1 VNIPPHS
8 FNVGAGKLDECARSE
23 YSWSQ
28 MAVMRVG
35 FIQMNPRFLRVEEN
49 VDRALRLLER
59 SRADLMVLPELF
71 NTGYNFSSRRQIEK
85 VAERIPSGYTS
96 QKLLEVS
103 RDRDMTIVAGLA
115 ERRGASLYN
124 SAIIARSGRAF
135 TYRKVHLF
143 FNEKKFFKPGNEFKV
158 FGDLGVMICFDW
170 FFPESARTL
179 MLKGA
184 KIIAHP
190 SNLVLPFCPHAM
202 KTRCIEN
209 RVFAVTADRIGR
221 ERDLKYI
228 GRSEIVDTK
237 GRILYCASSNR
248 EEVVVRK
255 IDLRD
260 ASSKRMT
267 RSNDIILDR
276 RPEVYAR

>member
-1 VNIPPHS
+1 
-8 FNVGAGKLDECARSE
+8 
-23 YSWSQ
+23 
-28 MAVMRVG
+28 
-35 FIQMNPRFLRVEEN
+35 MNPKLLRVEEN
-49 VDRALRLLER
+49 VDRALHFIER
-59 SRADLMVLPELF
+59 TRADLMVLPELF
-71 NTGYNFSSRRQIEK
+71 NTGYNFSNRREVSK
-85 VAERIPSGYTS
+85 VAEPIPDGYTS

-103 RDRDMTIVAGLA
+103 RDRRMTIVAGIA
-115 ERRGASLYN
+115 ERAGGDFYN
-124 SAIIARSGRAF
+124 SAIVARRGRAF

-143 FNEKKFFKPGNEFKV
+143 FKEKKFFKPGREFKV
-158 FGDLGVMICFDW
+158 FGDLGVMVCFDW
-170 FFPESARTL
+170 FFPEAARTL

-202 KTRCIEN
+202 RTRCIEN

-248 EEVVVRK
+248 EEVVVRE
-255 IDLRD
+255 IDLRE
-260 ASSKRMT
+260 AANKRMT
-267 RSNDIILDR
+267 PMNDLILDR
-276 RPEVYAR
+276 RPRTYLC

>member
-1 VNIPPHS
+1 
-8 FNVGAGKLDECARSE
+8 
-23 YSWSQ
+23 
-28 MAVMRVG
+28 MRVG
-35 FIQMNPRFLRVEEN
+35 FVQMNPKLLRVEQN
-49 VDRALRLLER
+49 VDRALRFLER
-59 SRADLMVLPELF
+59 TRADLMVLPELF
-71 NTGYNFSSRRQIEK
+71 NTGYNFGSRSEVER
-85 VAERIPSGYTS
+85 VAERVPSGYTT
-96 QKLLEVS
+96 QRLLDVS
-103 RDRDMTIVAGLA
+103 LDRNMTIVAGIV
-115 ERRGASLYN
+115 ERRGTSFYN
-124 SAIIARSGRAF
+124 SAVVARRGRAF

-143 FNEKKFFKPGNEFKV
+143 FKEKKFFKPGNEFRV

-202 KTRCIEN
+202 RTRCIEN
-209 RVFAVTADRIGR
+209 RIFAITADRVGR

-248 EEVVVRK
+248 EEVVVRE
-255 IDLRD
+255 INLRE
-260 ASSKRMT
+260 AANKRMT
-267 RSNDIILDR
+267 SMNDLIHDR
-276 RPEVYAR
+276 RPEVYLR

>member
-1 VNIPPHS
+1 
-8 FNVGAGKLDECARSE
+8 
-23 YSWSQ
+23 
-28 MAVMRVG
+28 MRVG
-35 FIQMNPRFLRVEEN
+35 FIQMNSKLLRVEEN
-49 VDRALRLLER
+49 VDRALHFLER
-59 SRADLMVLPELF
+59 TRADLMVLPELF
-71 NTGYNFSSRRQIEK
+71 NTGYNFSSRREVER

-96 QKLLEVS
+96 QRLLEVS
-103 RDRDMTIVAGLA
+103 RDRDMTIVAGIA
-115 ERRGASLYN
+115 ERRGVSLYN
-124 SAIIARSGRAF
+124 SAIVARRGRAF

-143 FNEKKFFKPGNEFKV
+143 FKEKKFFKPGNEFKV

-184 KIIAHP
+184 KMVAHP

-202 KTRCIEN
+202 RTRCIEN
-209 RVFAVTADRIGR
+209 RIFAVTADRIGR
-221 ERDLKYI
+221 ERELKYI

-255 IDLRD
+255 IDLRQAAD
-260 ASSKRMT
+260 KRMT
-267 RSNDIILDR
+267 LLNEIIHDR
-276 RPEVYAR
+276 RPDVYAR

>member
-1 VNIPPHS
+1 
-8 FNVGAGKLDECARSE
+8 
-23 YSWSQ
+23 
-28 MAVMRVG
+28 MRVG
-35 FIQMNPRFLRVEEN
+35 FVQMNPELLRVEEN
-49 VDRALRLLER
+49 VDRALHFLER

-71 NTGYNFSSRRQIEK
+71 NTGYNFSSRRQVEK
-85 VAERIPSGYTS
+85 IAEPIPDGFTS
-96 QKLLEVS
+96 QRLLEVS
-103 RDRDMTIVAGLA
+103 HDQNMTIVAGIA
-115 ERRGASLYN
+115 ERKGTSLYN
-124 SAIIARSGRAF
+124 SAIVARRGRAF

-143 FNEKKFFKPGNEFKV
+143 SKEKKFFKPGNEFKV
-158 FGDLGVMICFDW
+158 FGGLGVMICFDW

-202 KTRCIEN
+202 RTRCIEN

-221 ERDLKYI
+221 ERELKYI

-255 IDLRD
+255 IDLRK
-260 ASSKRMT
+260 AANKRMT
-267 RSNDIILDR
+267 PVNDIIQDR
-276 RPEVYAR
+276 RPAVYAH

>member
-1 VNIPPHS
+1 MSTVA
-8 FNVGAGKLDECARSE
+8 VGAT
-23 YSWSQ
+23 Q
-28 MAVMRVG
+28 MVKAVHVG
-35 FIQMNPRFLRVEEN
+35 FIQMNPKLLRVEEN
-49 VDRALRLLER
+49 VDRALRFLER
-59 SRADLMVLPELF
+59 NRADLMVLPELF
-71 NTGYNFSSRRQIEK
+71 NTGYNFSSRREVK
-85 VAERIPSGYTS
+85 RVAELIPTGYTS

-103 RDRDMTIVAGLA
+103 RDRNMTIVAGMA

-124 SAIIARSGRAF
+124 SAIVARRGRAF

-143 FNEKKFFKPGNEFKV
+143 FKEKKLFKPGMEFKV

-184 KIIAHP
+184 KVIAHP

-202 KTRCIEN
+202 RTRCTEN
-209 RVFAVTADRIGR
+209 RIFAVTADRIGR
-221 ERDLKYI
+221 ERELKYI

-248 EEVVVRK
+248 EEVVVRR
-255 IDLRD
+255 IDLRE
-260 ASSKRMT
+260 AANKRMT
-267 RSNDIILDR
+267 PVNDIIQDR

>member
-1 VNIPPHS
+1 
-8 FNVGAGKLDECARSE
+8 
-23 YSWSQ
+23 
-28 MAVMRVG
+28 
-35 FIQMNPRFLRVEEN
+35 MNPKLLRVEKN

-59 SRADLMVLPELF
+59 ARADLMVLPELF
-71 NTGYNFSSRRQIEK
+71 NTGYNFSNRNDVKK
-85 VAERIPSGYTS
+85 VAERIPGGYTS
-96 QKLLEVS
+96 QKLLELS
-103 RDRDMTIVAGLA
+103 RDRNMTVVAGIA
-115 ERRGASLYN
+115 ERRGTSFYN
-124 SAIIARSGRAF
+124 SALVARHGRAF

-143 FNEKKFFKPGNEFKV
+143 FKEKKFFKPGNEFKV

-170 FFPESARTL
+170 FFPEAARTL

-202 KTRCIEN
+202 RTRCIEN

-221 ERDLKYI
+221 EREFKYI

-248 EEVVVRK
+248 EEVVVREV
-255 IDLRD
+255 DLREAAD
-260 ASSKRMT
+260 KRMT
-267 RSNDIILDR
+267 AMNDVILDR
-276 RPEVYAR
+276 KPKAYLC